1 VVRVS
6 VPGAGTMKLTVFFDP
21 PYWVGV
27 LEEERDGVLY
37 AACYIFGAMPGNQE
51 IYDFVR
57 HDLNNLRARMTVGV
71 PVDPADHARRKNPKR
86 LQREIRRDLD
96 KQGVTRQAHDAIRR
110 EFEQHKRDRREQTR
124 AEREA
129 AQGHKR

>member
-1 VVRVS
+1 
-6 VPGAGTMKLTVFFDP
+6 MKLTVSFDP

-37 AACYIFGAMPGNQE
+37 AARYIFGAMPGNQE
-51 IYDFVR
+51 IYDLVR
-57 HDLNNLRARMTVGV
+57 HDLNNLRA
-71 PVDPADHARRKNPKR
+71 
-86 LQREIRRDLD
+86 
-96 KQGVTRQAHDAIRR
+96 AIRR